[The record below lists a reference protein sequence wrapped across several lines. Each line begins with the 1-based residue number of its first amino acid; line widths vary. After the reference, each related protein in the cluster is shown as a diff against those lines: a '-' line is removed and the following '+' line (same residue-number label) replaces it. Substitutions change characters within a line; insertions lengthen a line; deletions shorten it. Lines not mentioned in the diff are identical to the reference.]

1 MKKPALADIENTG
14 TGVADKKRFLGVF
27 SYFYNPKWFF
37 NPKAHLRRTC
47 LRGRTVPIVV
57 FYSFPV
63 FCVTSYGNFAFVLF
77 CSVLFCSVL
86 LSVPII
92 KFSYE

>member
-37 NPKAHLRRTC
+37 NPKAHLR
-47 LRGRTVPIVV
+47 VHVYVV
-57 FYSFPV
+57 ARYQ
-63 FCVTSYGNFAFVLF
+63 
-77 CSVLFCSVL
+77 
-86 LSVPII
+86 
-92 KFSYE
+92 